1 MSFFSVKSVTSAVS
15 TWSWAGLDNYIK
27 LFHTPLFITSVI
39 NIGKIWLYCGIACLG
54 LAIVLAIILTSGLRG
69 QKFFRAIIYMPNVI
83 AAVAVG
89 YMWLLYVYNAKF
101 GLLRSLFTALG
112 WEKMANFQWLGTDHM
127 FLSMCI
133 AYVFSNVGYFMLMYI
148 AAIEKISP
156 DYYEAATIEG
166 ANVFDKFFHITLPLI
181 KGVLGTSLVLWTTKT
196 MGFFALAQVFGG
208 VSTYTPMMY
217 TYQTLFGS
225 EISADS
231 MNTGVA
237 AAAACIMT
245 IVVVAVSTISRKSIK
260 DDGYEL

>member
-1 MSFFSVKSVTSAVS
+1 
-15 TWSWAGLDNYIK
+15 
-27 LFHTPLFITSVI
+27 
-39 NIGKIWLYCGIACLG
+39 
-54 LAIVLAIILTSGLRG
+54 
-69 QKFFRAIIYMPNVI
+69 MPNI
-83 AAVAVG
+83 EP
-89 YMWLLYVYNAKF
+89 
-101 GLLRSLFTALG
+101 SLDSG
-112 WEKMANFQWLGTDHM
+112 N
-127 FLSMCI
+127 
-133 AYVFSNVGYFMLMYI
+133 VFSNVGYFMLMYI

>member
-1 MSFFSVKSVTSAVS
+1 
-15 TWSWAGLDNYIK
+15 
-27 LFHTPLFITSVI
+27 
-39 NIGKIWLYCGIACLG
+39 
-54 LAIVLAIILTSGLRG
+54 
-69 QKFFRAIIYMPNVI
+69 MPNVI

-101 GLLRSLFTALG
+101 GLLHSLFTALG
-112 WEKMANFQWLGTDHM
+112 WKSMANFQWLGTDHM

-166 ANVFDKFFHITLPLI
+166 ANIFDKFFHITLPLI

-237 AAAACIMT
+237 AAAACIMSQFLRFL
-245 IVVVAVSTISRKSIK
+245 VRVSKTMATNCKEENRQWQKQKKKKWKRILLS
-260 DDGYEL
+260 

>member
-1 MSFFSVKSVTSAVS
+1 
-15 TWSWAGLDNYIK
+15 
-27 LFHTPLFITSVI
+27 
-39 NIGKIWLYCGIACLG
+39 
-54 LAIVLAIILTSGLRG
+54 
-69 QKFFRAIIYMPNVI
+69 
-83 AAVAVG
+83 
-89 YMWLLYVYNAKF
+89 
-101 GLLRSLFTALG
+101 
-112 WEKMANFQWLGTDHM
+112 
-127 FLSMCI
+127 
-133 AYVFSNVGYFMLMYI
+133 MYI

-166 ANVFDKFFHITLPLI
+166 ANVFDKFFHISLPLI

-208 VSTYTPMMY
+208 VSTYTPMIY